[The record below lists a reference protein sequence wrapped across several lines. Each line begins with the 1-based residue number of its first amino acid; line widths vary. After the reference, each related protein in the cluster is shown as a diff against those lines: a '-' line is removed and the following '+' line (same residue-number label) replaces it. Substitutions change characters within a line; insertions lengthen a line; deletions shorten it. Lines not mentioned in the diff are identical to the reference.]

1 MKNFEDVLDKA
12 QSGNVDAMDELIYQY
27 YPMIKSIV
35 YKYGKKVDKEELKE
49 YLILK
54 FIENTKMF
62 RKKY

>member
-35 YKYGKKVDKEELKE
+35 YK
-49 YLILK
+49 
-54 FIENTKMF
+54 
-62 RKKY
+62 